1 MTDATN
7 RYNALVKKTFDML
20 YSLCEGQKKTHSDLI
35 KQAQLLLPITA
46 GTQDVNQLPEYNDIL
61 KSIIDLYEI
70 EVGIKTYAPNVLA
83 ADRQSKYWLYKLK
96 GTTPRP
102 FFDRY
107 KLYLRQDG
115 FDYRQH

>member
-1 MTDATN
+1 
-7 RYNALVKKTFDML
+7 ML

-107 KLYLRQDG
+107 KLYLRLDG
-115 FDYRQH
+115 FDRKTIEYIEASCEEVLA

>member
-46 GTQDVNQLPEYNDIL
+46 GTQDVNQLPEYND
-61 KSIIDLYEI
+61 SIMIY
-70 EVGIKTYAPNVLA
+70 
-83 ADRQSKYWLYKLK
+83 
-96 GTTPRP
+96 
-102 FFDRY
+102 
-107 KLYLRQDG
+107 
-115 FDYRQH
+115 

>member
-83 ADRQSKYWLYKLK
+83 ADRQSKYWLY
-96 GTTPRP
+96 
-102 FFDRY
+102 
-107 KLYLRQDG
+107 
-115 FDYRQH
+115 